1 MKQYEPQTPITKRR
15 AAVVLSIVSAAALI
29 LTALGVWCLR
39 HYLTDPALLRDYV
52 ESHYVLGALIVI
64 VIAALQVILAFIPG
78 ELIEIA
84 SGYAFGAVGGTLICW
99 TGIMLGS
106 VITLLLVK
114 KFGRPFVEVFQS
126 AKKLES
132 IALLRDK
139 KRRGILTFLL
149 FLIPGVPKDLWTWIV
164 GLTDMK
170 ITSYILLTGFARLPS
185 IITSTVGGDAVGL
198 GKFTVAFWVMAAT
211 AVVSGIGYLIYLSID
226 KKGKDAAKAAEKE
239 DV

>member
-1 MKQYEPQTPITKRR
+1 MKQYEPKTPITKRR
-15 AAVVLSIVSAAALI
+15 AAVVLSIVSGMMLAL
-29 LTALGVWCLR
+29 TVLGVWCLR
-39 HYLTDPALLRDYV
+39 HYLADPALLREYV
-52 ESHYVLGALIVI
+52 DRHYVLGALIVI
-64 VIAALQVILAFIPG
+64 VIAALQVILAFVPG
-78 ELIEIA
+78 ELVELA
-84 SGYAFGAVGGTLICW
+84 SGYAFGALGGTIICW

-106 VITLLLVK
+106 IITLVLVK

-126 AKKLES
+126 ARKLES

-149 FLIPGVPKDLWTWIV
+149 FLIPGVPKDLWTYIV

-170 ITSYILLTGFARLPS
+170 IWAYILLTGFARLPS

-198 GKFTVAFWVMAAT
+198 GKLNIAFWVLAAT

-226 KKGKDAAKAAEKE
+226 KKGRGKTGE
-239 DV
+239 DGSQ